1 MYRHEYRCDVRYG
14 HFREFVEL
22 SQEIAAL
29 EQVRGWAV
37 SSIWTPTVG
46 PANEAV
52 IIAEYASLG
61 AFEEERQRRYGD
73 AEYMRLAR
81 QAEDLM
87 VEGSFHDELLEEAQQ
102 RLG

>member
-1 MYRHEYRCDVRYG
+1 MYRHQYRCEVRYG
-14 HFREFVEL
+14 HFREFVQI

-29 EQVRGWAV
+29 EQARGWAV

-61 AFEEERQRRYGD
+61 AFEQERQSRYGD

-81 QAEDLM
+81 RAEDLM
-87 VEGSFHDELLEEAQQ
+87 VQGSFRDELLEEAPE
-102 RLG
+102 LLA